1 MGDVADRLSDADAL
15 IWRIEGDP
23 VLRSPILVIGL
34 LDREPSW
41 PRVLASLRRTVEAI
55 PRLHQR
61 VVSGPL
67 GARPRWVDDDAF
79 SLEHHVRRVRAA
91 TADGVRAVLDVAE
104 PDVMTAFD
112 PARPPWQLTIV
123 DGLEGG
129 AAAFVLRFHHTITDG
144 VGGIGLAERLFDST
158 RRTGPRGVSDVS
170 GNGQRAP
177 RPDPDDVD
185 WPDAGPR
192 ARRPGAAGAVALVRA
207 GLDPVGVVLG
217 GVRTARSVARLL
229 APARA
234 PLSPILHG
242 RGLDR
247 RLHVLDV
254 PLSGLQRSAREAGGT
269 VNDVL
274 LAAIGGGLREYH
286 EACGVS
292 VDALRITM
300 PINLRKESDPP
311 GGNHFTPAR
320 FVLPIDDPDP
330 RHRIEVAGAIVRA
343 VRAEPAI
350 RLTPV
355 LAWALG
361 LLPAPLVQRAFAGML
376 RSMDVDAVDVPGL
389 DAPAFLAGSRL
400 ERLWAFA
407 PPTGAAMSITLVS
420 HLQSACI
427 GIAADLAAVEDP
439 DLLAT
444 CLAHGFDH
452 VLALAAEDL
461 LSGVPA

>member
-1 MGDVADRLSDADAL
+1 MGAVANRLSDADAL

-34 LDREPSW
+34 LDREPPW
-41 PRVLASLRRTVEAI
+41 PRVLASLRRTVVAI

-67 GARPRWVDDDAF
+67 GARPCWVDDDAF

-144 VGGIGLAERLFDST
+144 VGGIGLTEHLFDST
-158 RRTGPRGVSDVS
+158 RRPGPGIAPD
-170 GNGQRAP
+170 GQHAP
-177 RPDPDDVD
+177 QPES
-185 WPDAGPR
+185 AGREGSEP
-192 ARRPGAAGAVALVRA
+192 RPGAAGAIALGLVRA
-207 GLDPVGVVLG
+207 GLDPVGAVLG
-217 GVRTARSVARLL
+217 GVRTARSVARML

-234 PLSPILHG
+234 PLSPLMHG

-247 RLHVLDV
+247 RLHVLDM
-254 PLSGLQRSAREAGGT
+254 PLAGLQRAARQTGGT

-286 EACGVS
+286 EACGTA

-300 PINLRKESDPP
+300 PISIRKEGDAP

-320 FVLPIDDPDP
+320 FVLPVDDPDP
-330 RHRIEVAGAIVRA
+330 RHRIELAGAIVRA
-343 VRAEPAI
+343 VRAEPAV

-355 LAWALG
+355 LARALG

-389 DAPAFLAGSRL
+389 QSPAFLAGSRV

-427 GIAADLAAVEDP
+427 GIAADTAAVADP
-439 DLLAT
+439 ELLAT
-444 CLAHGFDH
+444 CLEHGFDQ
-452 VLALAAEDL
+452 VLALADEGL
-461 LSGVPA
+461 VSGIPA